1 MSDIKL
7 LEFVEKK
14 LSEVEEKMASA
25 NKEENYRY
33 YEGQLHILEIIHE
46 QIEGLE

>member
-1 MSDIKL
+1 MSKAEL
-7 LEFVEKK
+7 LEFIEKK